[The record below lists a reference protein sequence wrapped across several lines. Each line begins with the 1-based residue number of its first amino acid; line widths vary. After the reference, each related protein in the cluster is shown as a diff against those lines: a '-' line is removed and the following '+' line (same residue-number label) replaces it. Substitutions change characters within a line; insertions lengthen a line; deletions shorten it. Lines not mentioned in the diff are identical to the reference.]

1 MATFSKLNLRGWRQF
16 HEVEID
22 FQKQVTVLTGENGC
36 GKTTIL
42 NTLSQHFGW
51 SLNLVSTPYLDKRR
65 ARIWS
70 DLNISDGHDSDGNN
84 QITIGNIAYSNGIQC
99 SLLTSQIVSSQYQLQ
114 YQNMQQVEGI
124 HIPSHRPVAHY
135 NHIQSIPTDPQSATT
150 QYQNY
155 QQMMLQFYGGHR
167 GGDNP
172 GKIQKQSIISLAVF
186 GEGNKTVQGNPE
198 MKESLDGFQEVLRK
212 VMPKS
217 LGFKRLDVRMPE
229 VVLVTENGSFSLDAM
244 SGGINAIFGIAWQMH
259 MSGQKKEDF
268 VVTIDEPENHLHPSM
283 QRTLLPSLSDA
294 FPGCRIVVAT
304 HSPFIVSSFEEA
316 NVYGLSRT
324 DKGIKSQLLDMK
336 DLSGTPNDILRDV
349 LAVDSNLPV
358 WVEGRIERAIETA
371 LQLPPEQRSREIM
384 RHLSELG
391 LADAIVEYRKD
402 APIA

>member
-1 MATFSKLNLRGWRQF
+1 METFDRLKIQGWRQF
-16 HEVEID
+16 HNIDID
-22 FQKQVTVLTGENGC
+22 FTKRITVLTGENGC

-65 ARIWS
+65 SRIWS
-70 DLNISDGHDSDGNN
+70 DLKRFNEEEAATNNHLNIGR
-84 QITIGNIAYSNGIQC
+84 IIYSNGTEC
-99 SLLTSQIVSSQYQLQ
+99 TLSTNEIVAPQYQLQ
-114 YQNMQQVEGI
+114 YNNMQHVEGI

-135 NHIQSIPTDPQSATT
+135 NHIPNIPTDPQAATT

-167 GGDNP
+167 GGENP

-186 GEGNKTVQGNPE
+186 GEGNSTVQGNVD
-198 MKESLDGFQEVLRK
+198 MQESLDGFQEVLRK

-229 VVLVTENGSFSLDAM
+229 VVLVTDSGDFSLDAM
-244 SGGINAIFGIAWQMH
+244 SGGINAIFGISWQMH
-259 MSGQKKEDF
+259 MSGHGKNKF

-283 QRTLLPSLSDA
+283 QRTLLPALSSA
-294 FPGCRIVVAT
+294 FPNCRIVVAT

-324 DKGIKSQLLDMK
+324 DKGIESKLLDMN
-336 DLSGTPNDILRDV
+336 DLSGTPNDILRNI
-349 LAVDSNLPV
+349 LSVDSNLPV
-358 WVEGRIERAIETA
+358 WVEGRIEKAIEDA

-384 RHLSELG
+384 RHLGELG
-391 LADAIVEYRKD
+391 IADAIVEYKKD